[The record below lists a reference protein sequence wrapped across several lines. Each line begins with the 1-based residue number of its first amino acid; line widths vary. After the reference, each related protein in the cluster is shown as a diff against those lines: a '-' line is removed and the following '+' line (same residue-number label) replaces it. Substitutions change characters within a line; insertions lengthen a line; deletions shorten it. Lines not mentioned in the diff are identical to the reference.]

1 MKKILITIFLLIPSL
16 TWGEKETFQTL
27 KCNMLFENGDK
38 TVWYHYYKL
47 SSKNYILDLQY
58 EIKESDNSGSRNLI
72 FYFLNDDGLYKKY
85 FHDKLGSNTDEP
97 LVIMS
102 IHKYDLTMNMVN
114 TTIDDK
120 MVKYKCEFI
129 ESVI

>member
-1 MKKILITIFLLIPSL
+1 MKKLLAILLLVPNLS
-16 TWGEKETFQTL
+16 WSDEETFQTL
-27 KCNMLFENGDK
+27 KCNMLFENGDR
-38 TVWYHYYKL
+38 TDWHHYYKL
-47 SSKNYILDLQY
+47 SSKNYIVDLQY
-58 EIKESDNSGSRNLI
+58 EIKEGDNSGSRNLI
-72 FYFLNDDGLYKKY
+72 FYFLNEDGLYKKY
-85 FHDKLGSNTDEP
+85 FNDKLGSNVDEP

-129 ESVI
+129 ESLI